1 MPEFKL
7 AILASGSGSTGEVL
21 FDRASLVVVSD
32 PHAGIIKRVEEF
44 TQRSNKNLPY
54 VVLDRSKYSSKGEFG
69 EELLK
74 ILKEHQINF
83 ISQNGW
89 TVFTPENVL
98 KEFDGRI
105 INAHPGPLD
114 PGYLDF
120 GGKGMNDLAVH
131 SAVLYFAKNIQR
143 PFKTEITLHQVTG
156 EFDKG
161 DLVALREVEIFP
173 DDTPEK
179 LQQRLK
185 DEERKLLKEFWDEV
199 ETTGEIR
206 IISREKR
213 VILEGEEETLV
224 SAKNQAISGHYNNS

>member
-1 MPEFKL
+1 MPEFNL

-21 FDRASLVVVSD
+21 FDKASLVAVSD
-32 PHAGIIKRVEEF
+32 SQAGIIKRVEEY

-54 VVLDRSKYSSKGEFG
+54 VVLDRSKYSSKEEFG

-74 ILKEHQINF
+74 VLKEHQINF

-131 SAVLYFAKNIQR
+131 SAVIHFFKNVKR
-143 PFKTEITLHQVTG
+143 PFKTEITLHKVTN

-161 DLVALREVEIFP
+161 EIVAFREVEILP
-173 DDTPEK
+173 DDTPWK
-179 LQQRLK
+179 LQHRLK
-185 DEERKLLKEFWDEV
+185 EEEKKLLKEFWEEV
-199 ETTGEIR
+199 SKTGEIKAIKR
-206 IISREKR
+206 DKR
-213 VILEGEEETLV
+213 VIMEGEEGLLAE
-224 SAKNQAISGHYNNS
+224 AKKRDA